1 MTQKESH
8 SARRVRLHRE
18 RKRAVAALEADC
30 RKLLAAWE
38 NESEQAALDFI
49 EEQTLKQLW
58 NTLLLFQQY
67 SFQTAR
73 QLRFTYFVSGGE
85 LFVSRKSKSITRATV
100 EIAFRRALKLGGSRF
115 PALVVG
121 PKQLGCFGASY
132 LYPIFFRFGVISSP
146 ASQNESQSNAKRDRK
161 LAGNVI

>member
-1 MTQKESH
+1 MPQKESD

-30 RKLLAAWE
+30 QKLLAAWE
-38 NESEQAALDFI
+38 NESEKAEVDFI
-49 EEQTLKQLW
+49 EEQTFKQLW

-73 QLRFTYFVSGGE
+73 QLHFTYFVSGGE

-100 EIAFRRALKLGGSRF
+100 EIAFRRALKLGGSRL
-115 PALVVG
+115 PVLVVG

-132 LYPIFFRFGVISSP
+132 LYPIFIRFGVISSP
-146 ASQNESQSNAKRDRK
+146 AS
-161 LAGNVI
+161 